1 MKAFGAF
8 LLFLVYLFV
17 ARYLF
22 LCPVLGNCNPED
34 RIVRPPTLEVRS
46 EEGKRILTGF
56 QEFGFPPNSARPL
69 LSSNNRIFL
78 DSLTEYL
85 LRYPESELRIRASQ
99 MDREKGLWSG
109 RFENLG
115 LARANRIRQLLV
127 EKGIPEDEIYLDFFL
142 TDSLG
147 REKAVGFQV
156 FRSGMPKGPV
166 WPEKFLVREMC
177 YSAVQFPIERTSSV
191 PVHSPLRTYA
201 NQVQAYLEEHP
212 IAGMEVIGHYTSAID
227 RRECNR
233 LSLALAERAHVQLE
247 EMGVHL
253 RVEVKG
259 RGNRFPQVSEKD
271 PLATQKNDR
280 VVFRLIPQIR

>member
-1 MKAFGAF
+1 MRAFGAF
-8 LLFLVYLFV
+8 LFFLIYLFV

-22 LCPVLGNCNPED
+22 LCPILGNCNPED
-34 RIVRPPTLEVRS
+34 RIVRPATLQVRS
-46 EEGKRILTGF
+46 EDGRRILTGF
-56 QEFGFPPNSARPL
+56 QEFGFPPDSPRPL
-69 LSSNNRIFL
+69 LSTNNRVFL

-85 LRYPESELRIRASQ
+85 LLYPESELRIRASYR
-99 MDREKGLWSG
+99 DREKSLWSD

-115 LARANRIRQLLV
+115 LARGDRIRQLLV
-127 EKGIPEDEIYLDFFL
+127 EKGIPEDDIYLDFFV
-142 TDSLG
+142 TDSLNLG
-147 REKAVGFQV
+147 QPVRFEL
-156 FRSGMPKGPV
+156 FRSGIDKGPA
-166 WPEKFLVREMC
+166 WPEKYLVQEMC
-177 YSAVQFPIERTSSV
+177 YSAILFPAERTSA
-191 PVHSPLRTYA
+191 PVHSPLRIYA
-201 NQVQAYLEEHP
+201 DQVQAYLKEYP
-212 IAGMEVIGHYTSAID
+212 IAGMEVIGHYTSAYD

-233 LSLALAERAHVQLE
+233 LSLALAERAHSQLE